1 MTSEFNKFFIEN
13 NPNHKPSRK
22 ILKGVK
28 KSPIN
33 RNISPSNIACLF

>member
-1 MTSEFNKFFIEN
+1 MTTEFDEFFIEN

-22 ILKGVK
+22 ILKRFK